1 MIFNFFTHWGY
12 ILLILY
18 YIGLLRRFQY
28 SILLLLILISCGSL
42 FINYI
47 NPRYFMIIY
56 KKIKY
61 KLNPPVS
68 LYLDVL
74 MHHLPLII
82 FLVYYDIKIPR
93 DNLIFAF
100 VIITMYLLLYNP
112 FKVYDITISK
122 KPSSRKNLYNKLI
135 NLN

>member
-18 YIGLLRRFQY
+18 YIGVLRRFQY

-47 NPRYFMIIY
+47 NPRYAMVIY
-56 KKIKY
+56 NKIKY

-82 FLVYYDIKIPR
+82 FLVYYDIRIPR

-100 VIITMYLLLYNP
+100 VIITLYLLIFNP

-122 KPSSRKNLYNKLI
+122 KPTTRRKLYNKLI

>member
-122 KPSSRKNLYNKLI
+122 NPSSRKNLYNKLI

>member
-112 FKVYDITISK
+112 FKVYDIIISK